1 MSYLSKQVLVYRKD
15 LKSRR
20 GKEAAQL
27 AHASASVI
35 LKHLPKILWF
45 KILAALK
52 IDVPSSAMFQWVNG
66 SFAKICV
73 YCKDEAELDDI
84 YQKAKAAGLPCSLIT
99 DAGVTEFNGVP
110 TKTAVAVGPCW
121 SSDLIG
127 ITDRLPLM

>member
-1 MSYLSKQVLVYRKD
+1 MSYNVKQVLVYRKD

-35 LKHLPKILWF
+35 LQHLPRILWY
-45 KILAALK
+45 KILAK
-52 IDVPSSAMFQWVNG
+52 MRIDVPSSAMFQWVNG

-73 YCKDEAELDDI
+73 YCKDEAELLAI
-84 YQKAKAAGLPCSLIT
+84 YQKAKSAGLPCSLIT

-110 TKTAVAVGPCW
+110 TNTAIAVGPCW
-121 SSDLIG
+121 SHELNG
-127 ITDRLPLM
+127 ITDRLSLM